1 HMPKELVTRLYH
13 EAVKALA
20 ASDVRKSF
28 AVQGVDP
35 WPGTP
40 AEFDS
45 LIRSETA
52 RYAKIIEKAG
62 LKKE

>member
-1 HMPKELVTRLYH
+1 MNPPADL
-13 EAVKALA
+13 
-20 ASDVRKSF
+20 RKSF

-35 WPGTP
+35 WPSTP